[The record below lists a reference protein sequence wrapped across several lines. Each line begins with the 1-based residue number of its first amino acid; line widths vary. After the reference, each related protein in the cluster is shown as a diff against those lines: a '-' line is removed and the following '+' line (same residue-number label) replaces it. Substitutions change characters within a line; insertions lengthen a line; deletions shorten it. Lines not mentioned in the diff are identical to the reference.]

1 MQYSLKVNGAVYA
14 VDVDYQK
21 PLPWVLREDL
31 DLCGAKY
38 SCGIGLCGACTVL
51 LDGVAFSSCTV
62 AVESV
67 EDREVTTIEGLDSD
81 LGKALKEAWIEEK
94 VSQCG
99 YCQPGQI
106 LKAVSLLSQNPD
118 PSDEDINEH
127 MTSICRCGTYQRI
140 RAAIKRA
147 ALSIGNQM

>member
-14 VDVDYQK
+14 VNVDSQK
-21 PLPWVLREDL
+21 PLLWVLREDL
-31 DLCGAKY
+31 DLCGSKY

-106 LKAVSLLSQNPD
+106 LKAASLLSQNPD

-147 ALSIGNQM
+147 ALSISD

>member
-14 VDVDYQK
+14 VDVDSQK
-21 PLPWVLREDL
+21 PLLWVLREDL
-31 DLCGAKY
+31 NLCGSKY

-67 EDREVTTIEGLDSD
+67 QDREVTTIEGLDSD

-106 LKAVSLLSQNPD
+106 LKAASLLSQNPD

-147 ALSIGNQM
+147 ALSMSD

>member
-14 VDVDYQK
+14 VDVDSQK
-21 PLPWVLREDL
+21 PLLWVLREDL
-31 DLCGAKY
+31 DLCGSKY

-106 LKAVSLLSQNPD
+106 MKAASLLSQNPN

-147 ALSIGNQM
+147 AFSISD

>member
-1 MQYSLKVNGAVYA
+1 M
-14 VDVDYQK
+14 
-21 PLPWVLREDL
+21 
-31 DLCGAKY
+31 CGSKY
-38 SCGIGLCGACTVL
+38 SCGIGVCGACTVL
-51 LDGVAFSSCTV
+51 LEGVAYSSCTV

-81 LGKALKEAWIEEK
+81 LGKALKEAWIKEK

-106 LKAVSLLSQNPD
+106 MKAASLLFQNPD

-127 MTSICRCGTYQRI
+127 MTNICRCGTYQRI

-147 ALSIGNQM
+147 ALSISD